1 MKKIIAYSFNLLFLV
16 TFLASCLGDLDTMPL
31 DNNQLVS
38 DQVYKTKD
46 GYTGVL
52 AKCYS
57 SLILTGQQGGD
68 GGNGDLEGANE
79 GYSGY
84 VRLLF
89 YLQEMSTDNFL
100 MPSSS
105 NGLRKC
111 LNLQWDASNASV
123 VTWTYQRLYMSIA
136 YCNELLRECTEGKLQ
151 DRGLWEEMKD
161 EYIGYRAEARFIR
174 AYCYSMLCDLF
185 GSVPYVDEHTGVKEI
200 PVQYTRKQIFEYAES
215 ELLAVENELKAP
227 GENEYGRIDRVA
239 DWFLLA
245 RMYLNAGVYTGT
257 PMWNECLEQC
267 NDIINSG
274 LFSLETNYTDIFK
287 TENSGCVET
296 IFAIP
301 YDEVYNEGDN
311 NGPVFGA
318 HMKFLSSNSRK
329 VFNMQTTPW
338 GGSAANPQFI
348 NSYDPDDMRL
358 KYTWLQGDQ
367 YSPDGVLITT
377 FPNKLPSIY
386 KTDTD
391 DGYRVGKYEIKVGAK
406 SLLSNDFPYFRYTE
420 VLLMKAECL
429 LRLGQNETEA
439 AHIVSQIRERAFRE
453 SAHPEKATVDAAW
466 LKGDTHINYGTLDE
480 KGQIDDAGNTE
491 VVELGGLYD
500 EWGWEF
506 AAEARRRTDMIR
518 FGTYQ
523 KKSWFNHTPTANDL
537 NGNSILFPI
546 HLDHLNTN
554 PNLQQN
560 PGYAGK

>member
-1 MKKIIAYSFNLLFLV
+1 MHKH
-16 TFLASCLGDLDTMPL
+16 TW
-31 DNNQLVS
+31 DN
-38 DQVYKTKD
+38 
-46 GYTGVL
+46 
-52 AKCYS
+52 
-57 SLILTGQQGGD
+57 QQGQPQ
-68 GGNGDLEGANE
+68 
-79 GYSGY
+79 SI
-84 VRLLF
+84 
-89 YLQEMSTDNFL
+89 
-100 MPSSS
+100 
-105 NGLRKC
+105 
-111 LNLQWDASNASV
+111 WD
-123 VTWTYQRLYMSIA
+123 
-136 YCNELLRECTEGKLQ
+136 
-151 DRGLWEEMKD
+151 
-161 EYIGYRAEARFIR
+161 
-174 AYCYSMLCDLF
+174 YCYKGIANANKILKRADEGFFTEESKPKVVAEVKGVRALWYSILCDTHGNIPIQTSF
-185 GSVPYVDEHTGVKEI
+185 SEEI
-200 PVQYTRKQIFEYAES
+200 PVQSTRKQVFDFII
-215 ELLAVENELKAP
+215 NELKEVMP
-227 GENEYGRIDRVA
+227 NLPTEVNKSTYGRLTQWGA
-239 DWFLLA
+239 KCLMA
-245 RMYLNAGVYTGT
+245 R
-257 PMWNECLEQC
+257 
-267 NDIINSG
+267 
-274 LFSLETNYTDIFK
+274 
-287 TENSGCVET
+287 

-546 HLDHLNTN
+546 
-554 PNLQQN
+554 QQN